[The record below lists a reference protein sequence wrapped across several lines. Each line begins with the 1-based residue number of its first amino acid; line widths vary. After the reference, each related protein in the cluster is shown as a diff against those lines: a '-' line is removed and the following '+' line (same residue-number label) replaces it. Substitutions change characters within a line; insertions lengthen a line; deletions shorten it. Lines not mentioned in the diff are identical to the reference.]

1 MAAFWVAAEPAR
13 KGKAE
18 LREAALGA
26 DRKLRNDEGNA
37 GSVGAEEYGRGAVDR
52 GCGGEI
58 GEAPSGVVVG
68 EELAGEIIAQVAAA
82 IVFADECCEASWQLP
97 FKIPTVGVA
106 ADARA
111 SGECLSVKQR
121 IGVGGRN
128 GGQGN
133 NVGQGAVRGPQHN
146 GCAMPLFKAEEELRG
161 SNARSVIEFKL
172 TDDAAFDLRRVAV
185 RALAFAVTQLV
196 GDVGG
201 GRSEADGG
209 QNDGGFR
216 HDLEPAEVMCV
227 ARAELR
233 SAFIG
238 IAKSD
243 SEAGGF
249 QHVGQG

>member
-1 MAAFWVAAEPAR
+1 MAAFWVVTEPAR

-37 GSVGAEEYGRGAVDR
+37 GSVGAEENGRAAIDR

-58 GEAPSGVVVG
+58 GEASSGVVVG

-82 IVFADECCEASWQLP
+82 IVFADERCEAGWQLP
-97 FKIPTVGVA
+97 LKIPTVGVA

-111 SGECLSVKQR
+111 SWKCLSVKQR
-121 IGVGGRN
+121 IGVGGSN

-133 NVGQGAVRGPQHN
+133 NVGQGAVRGPQDD
-146 GCAMPLFKAEEELRG
+146 GGAVALFKAEDELRG
-161 SNARSVIEFKL
+161 SNAGRVIEFKL

-201 GRSEADGG
+201 GRSEADCG
-209 QNDGGFR
+209 QKDGEFR
-216 HDLEPAEVMCV
+216 HDPERAEV
-227 ARAELR
+227 
-233 SAFIG
+233 
-238 IAKSD
+238 KW
-243 SEAGGF
+243 
-249 QHVGQG
+249 